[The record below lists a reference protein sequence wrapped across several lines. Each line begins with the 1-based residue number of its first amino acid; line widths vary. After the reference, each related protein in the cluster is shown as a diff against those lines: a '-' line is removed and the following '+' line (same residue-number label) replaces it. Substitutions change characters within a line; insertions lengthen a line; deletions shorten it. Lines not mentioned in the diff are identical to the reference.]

1 MRHLIFTLILAVAL
15 AGCVAQKQT
24 ETASEATERTEAT
37 ARTSE
42 AEKVTIYD
50 TIRKIDSV
58 TFTRVREVERLTERA
73 TEADTQTETATEA
86 TERTTDPPR
95 DLLTWSDKG
104 FILVLVLGLAVVLQ
118 MLKR

>member
-1 MRHLIFTLILAVAL
+1 MRHLILVLGLAVVL
-15 AGCVAQKQT
+15 AGCAAQKHT
-24 ETASEATERTEAT
+24 ETSAAATERTEAT

-73 TEADTQTETATEA
+73 TEADTHTNTAAAA
-86 TERTTDPPR
+86 TERTTDPPQ

-104 FILVLVLGLAVVLQ
+104 FVLVLVLGLAIILQ
-118 MLKR
+118 MLKH

>member
-1 MRHLIFTLILAVAL
+1 MRQFFLTLALAVAL

-24 ETASEATERTEAT
+24 ETATEATERTEAT

-73 TEADTQTETATEA
+73 TEADTHTNTATEA
-86 TERTTDPPR
+86 TERTTEPPQ